1 MPDRTFGPLSRAER
15 CPPAGVLHAYLDH
28 ELAGVELSAV
38 EAHLAGC
45 PPCAAQLKTLQAGSA
60 LVYEALGR
68 VQAPEP
74 ATRAAWHRFE
84 ARRQARQSYP
94 MNERLATMWQ
104 TLRYRHWRV
113 ALASLV
119 LVGALVSIMAID
131 PVRAA
136 AAQFLSIF
144 RVQKI
149 AVIQV
154 DPSKMDS
161 LKNFQEQ
168 IFSKP
173 QVTPSKATD
182 VASADAADSAAAY
195 KVLMPDNVEAI
206 AGPRTK
212 FVVEGAYTAST
223 TVNLAAA
230 RALFQSA
237 GLSTD
242 ALPAGKDSLPLTAS
256 IPAVVTMRYGSG
268 ATAVTIVQAPS
279 PEVNVPDGL
288 DTKALAKA
296 GLQLLG
302 MPADQAA
309 DLSNSI
315 DWATTLVVPVP
326 QNAATV
332 QQVNVHGTTGY
343 LLTEQ
348 KNAGNSARSEKGG
361 DQPGGPTLFWETNG
375 MLYAVNGNLSLQNMV
390 SIANSL
396 K

>member
-1 MPDRTFGPLSRAER
+1 MPDRTLDPISRPNR
-15 CPPAGVLHAYLDH
+15 CPPAGTLRAYLDR
-28 ELAGVELSAV
+28 ELSDVELSAV

-45 PPCAAQLKTLQAGSA
+45 RPCVAQLQTLQAGSA
-60 LVYEALGR
+60 LIYEALGR

-74 ATRAAWHRFE
+74 ATHAAWHRFE
-84 ARRQARQSYP
+84 ARRQARQSQP
-94 MNERLATMWQ
+94 LNGRLDTMWQ
-104 TLRYRHWRV
+104 TLRYRHLRV

-119 LVGALVSIMAID
+119 LVAALVAVMAID
-131 PVRAA
+131 PVRTAA
-136 AAQFLSIF
+136 AHFLGIF

-149 AVIQV
+149 AVIQF
-154 DPSKMDS
+154 DPAKMTS
-161 LKNFQEQ
+161 LKGFQEQ

-173 QVTPSKATD
+173 QVTPSNSAD
-182 VASADAADSAAAY
+182 VASPDAAGSAAGFE
-195 KVLMPDNVEAI
+195 VLMPANLEAI

-212 FVVEGAYTAST
+212 LAVETAYTAKT

-230 RALFQSA
+230 RALFESA
-237 GLSTD
+237 GLSTK
-242 ALPAGKDSLPLTAS
+242 ALPAGKDSLPLTAR

-279 PEVNVPDGL
+279 PEVDVPDGL
-288 DTKALAKA
+288 DTKALAQA
-296 GLQLLG
+296 GLQLMGL
-302 MPADQAA
+302 PAGQAA

-332 QQVNVHGTTGY
+332 QQVDVRGTTGY

-348 KNAGNSARSEKGG
+348 KSTVSSKTAGNQAS
-361 DQPGGPTLFWETNG
+361 GPTLFWESNG
-375 MLYAVNGNLSLQNMV
+375 MLYAVQGNRSLPTLV
-390 SIANSL
+390 GIATSL

>member
-1 MPDRTFGPLSRAER
+1 MPDRTLDPISRPDR
-15 CPPAGVLHAYLDH
+15 CPPAGALRAYLDH
-28 ELAGVELSAV
+28 ELTDVELSTV

-45 PPCAAQLKTLQAGSA
+45 RPCVTQLQTLQAGSA

-84 ARRQARQSYP
+84 ARRQARQSHP
-94 MNERLATMWQ
+94 LNRRLATMWQ

-119 LVGALVSIMAID
+119 LVAALVAVMAID
-131 PVRAA
+131 PVRTA
-136 AAQFLSIF
+136 AAQFLGIF
-144 RVQKI
+144 RVQRI
-149 AVIQV
+149 AVIQF

-161 LKNFQEQ
+161 LQSFQEQ

-173 QVTPSKATD
+173 QVTPSKAAD
-182 VASADAADSAAAY
+182 VSGPDAADRAAGF
-195 KVLMPDNVEAI
+195 KVLMPDKLEAI

-212 FVVEGAYTAST
+212 FAVEGAYTAST

-230 RALFQSA
+230 RALLQSA

-242 ALPAGKDSLPLTAS
+242 AIPAGKDSLPLTAR

-279 PEVNVPDGL
+279 PEVDVPDGL
-288 DTKALAKA
+288 DTKALGKA
-296 GLQLLG
+296 GLQLMGL
-302 MPADQAA
+302 PAGQAA

-332 QQVNVHGTTGY
+332 QQVNVRGTTGY

-348 KNAGNSARSEKGG
+348 KSAPSSARSEKGG
-361 DQPGGPTLFWETNG
+361 DQASGPTLVWETNG
-375 MLYAVNGNLSLQNMV
+375 MLYAIQGNFSLQALV
-390 SIANSL
+390 GIANSL
-396 K
+396 N